1 MRQLRFL
8 FDETPP
14 VSMDGVHYYFNQG
27 RPGLSGNYFIANTAS
42 RSFEKIVELMVIERI
57 NRFSSTLLGI
67 FPDG

>member
-1 MRQLRFL
+1 
-8 FDETPP
+8 
-14 VSMDGVHYYFNQG
+14 MDDVHYYFNQG